1 MLSRALDWLTL
12 AANAGG
18 LGYWSVNVQSRLL
31 WLSAEVRRMFDLEYE
46 TPVDADIMQSIH
58 PDDRE
63 RVRQAYEHSVSSA
76 TPFDQEFR
84 IATADGGVRWLHS
97 TGLVAENRTPR
108 EFLGVTVDVTA
119 RHGAELASQETSPL
133 PRTGGVSSMG
143 ELSGTVVHELRQPL
157 ASILLNARAAMLLL
171 DSTVEAIDVSELRA
185 ILEEIV
191 NADKRASLLMNRVRD
206 LLRDD
211 PLLLEPVHLPDLI
224 DEVLEMS
231 RGDIE
236 SHRVT
241 VRREIG
247 DAVLP
252 VLGDRVCLQQVLVN
266 VIANACEAMD
276 DKPAA
281 ERRLLIRTARDLGNW
296 TRVSIC
302 DTGSG
307 FTVLPPDRVFE
318 PFVTSKRTGLG
329 LGLAICR
336 KVVAAHGGAIWAES
350 NDSGGASF
358 HVRVPA
364 ATSEAI
370 AAEHAI
376 EPVSN
381 VTRWG
386 KLTVEA
392 SAARA
397 ASRKVRAEKSAI
409 LAQIVTDRQTRASRH
424 RVAG

>member
-1 MLSRALDWLTL
+1 MLNRALNWLTL

-31 WLSAEVRRMFDLEYE
+31 WLSTEVRRMFDLEQE

-63 RVRQAYEHSVSSA
+63 RVQQAYEHSVSSA

-84 IATADGGVRWLHS
+84 IATPNGSLRWLHS
-97 TGLVAENRTPR
+97 TGVVVENRG

-119 RHGAELASQETSPL
+119 KHRAGLASEETSPA
-133 PRTGGVSSMG
+133 PRVGGLCPVG

-171 DSTVEAIDVSELRA
+171 DSTTEAIDVSELRT

-211 PLLLEPVHLPDLI
+211 PLALEPVRLPDLI

-231 RGDIE
+231 RGDIS
-236 SHRVT
+236 SHGVT
-241 VRREIG
+241 VQREMD

-266 VIANACEAMD
+266 VIANACDAMD
-276 DKPAA
+276 GKPAP
-281 ERRLLIRTARDLGNW
+281 ERRLVIRTLRDLGDC

-307 FTVLPPDRVFE
+307 FTVVPPDRVFE
-318 PFVTSKRTGLG
+318 PFVTSKRAGLG

-336 KVVAAHGGAIWAES
+336 KVIAAHGGAIWAEG
-350 NDSGGASF
+350 NEFGGASF
-358 HVRVPA
+358 HVSIPA
-364 ATSEAI
+364 ATAEVL
-370 AAEHAI
+370 AAVLAR
-376 EPVSN
+376 EPASFVA
-381 VTRWG
+381 RRG
-386 KLTVEA
+386 KLTGKA

-397 ASRKVRAEKSAI
+397 SRKLRAEKCAI
-409 LAQIVTDRQTRASRH
+409 LAQVVTDRQTRAGQRSI
-424 RVAG
+424 AG